1 MYICK
6 VIGSVVSTQKNEKL
20 MGSSI
25 VMVRVVSI
33 SAKKNE
39 ITEGNEVFAAVDTV
53 GCGTGKLCVGDEWSQ
68 LGLCLQ
74 EHEYSRRY
82 GGRWNYRRRTERIKT
97 GTI

>member
-6 VIGSVVSTQKNEKL
+6 VIGNVISTQKNEKL

-33 SAKKNE
+33 STKKNE

-53 GCGTGKLCVGDEWSQ
+53 GCGTGNYVLVTSGSNSAYACKNMNTPIDMAVVGIIDGALSE
-68 LGLCLQ
+68 
-74 EHEYSRRY
+74 
-82 GGRWNYRRRTERIKT
+82 
-97 GTI
+97 

>member
-6 VIGSVVSTQKNEKL
+6 VIGKVVSTQKNEKL

-53 GCGTGKLCVGDEWSQ
+53 GCGNDNYVLVTSGANAAYACKNMNTPVDMAVVGIIDS
-68 LGLCLQ
+68 GLS
-74 EHEYSRRY
+74 E
-82 GGRWNYRRRTERIKT
+82 
-97 GTI
+97 